1 MRERAGERGW
11 GSTLPVWPSRAP
23 FPGDEVL
30 FIDKLLLRRV
40 VGMPAHRQ
48 QPPKGPSPLA
58 GSPAPASWFLKQR
71 DWRRGTFRRWQYQL
85 GQESPPRGF
94 PPGMVA
100 PRFVELSLVSLMG
113 PASTIA
119 TP

>member
-48 QPPKGPSPLA
+48 PPPKGPSPLA

-71 DWRRGTFRRWQYQL
+71 DWQRQYQL
-85 GQESPPRGF
+85 GRRV
-94 PPGMVA
+94 PPGA
-100 PRFVELSLVSLMG
+100 FPQGWSPLALLN
-113 PASTIA
+113 
-119 TP
+119 